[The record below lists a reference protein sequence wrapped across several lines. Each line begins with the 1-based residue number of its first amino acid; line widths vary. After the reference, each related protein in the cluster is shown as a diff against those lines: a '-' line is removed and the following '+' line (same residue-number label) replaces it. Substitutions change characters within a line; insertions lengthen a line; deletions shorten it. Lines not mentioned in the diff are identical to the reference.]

1 VTLRLAAPRRS
12 PWMIGHQLN
21 GRVRRLT
28 YMKLKIAAVAALG
41 VGSLV
46 GVGVAPATA
55 AGHVA
60 APALATCHSPASPV
74 QSQLP
79 HELAGVQFVS
89 PSTGW
94 VVGADRILATTDG
107 GAHWSVQR
115 VQTGAWFSDVDA
127 IDANHAWVVGR
138 HEVLSTTNGGAT
150 WRRLPA
156 ACPGI
161 SSLHFVSPSD
171 GFAVAGGTLLRTTDA
186 GLKWRSMNAPAR
198 VQSAC
203 FTNTQRGWL
212 GANGRIYRTV
222 TGGRTWALAVAGVR
236 HAARLGPANAEVE
249 CAGPDA
255 GWAELIGPGV
265 GMNQQQ
271 HIGYYLNDAGS
282 RPVFAEQYFSHPGV
296 TIRRESPGSEAAA
309 FSSIDASSA
318 VFVDSCSA
326 CGAGTAPVGIATNNG
341 RTLDRVGRVHNIDQ
355 AYGASFAS
363 TSQGW
368 VIGGLNHFTT
378 HGNHVT
384 WKIEHTTDSG
394 ASWTTQYVE

>member
-1 VTLRLAAPRRS
+1 
-12 PWMIGHQLN
+12 MN
-21 GRVRRLT
+21 
-28 YMKLKIAAVAALG
+28 LKRAAVAAIG

-46 GVGVAPATA
+46 GFGVAPAMGSAGPSRGA
-55 AGHVA
+55 AA
-60 APALATCHSPASPV
+60 TPASATCHSAAASA

-79 HELAGVQFVS
+79 HELAAVQFVS

-94 VVGADRILATTDG
+94 VVGADRIVATTDG
-107 GAHWSVQR
+107 GARWSLQR
-115 VQTGAWFSDVDA
+115 MQAGARFSEVDA
-127 IDANHAWVVGR
+127 IDADHAWVVGR

-150 WRRLPA
+150 WRRLPQ
-156 ACPGI
+156 ACPAI

-171 GFAVAGGTLLRTTDA
+171 GFAVAGGTLLHTTDA
-186 GLKWRSMNAPAR
+186 GVKWRSMNAPAR

-212 GANGRIYRTV
+212 GANGKIYRTV

-236 HAARLGPANAEVE
+236 HQAGLGVATAEVQ

-271 HIGYYLNDAGS
+271 HIGFSLNDAGS
-282 RPVFAEQYFSHPGV
+282 RPIFAEQYFGHSGV
-296 TIRRESPGSEAAA
+296 TIHRESPGSEAAA
-309 FSSIDASSA
+309 FSSIDASDA

-326 CGAGTAPVGIATNNG
+326 CGAGAAPMGIAENAG
-341 RTLDRVGRVHNIDQ
+341 RTLDRVGRVHNISQ
-355 AYGASFAS
+355 AYGVSFAS
-363 TSQGW
+363 LSDGW
-368 VIGGLNHFTT
+368 VVGGLNHFTT
-378 HGNHVT
+378 NGNDVT
-384 WKIEHTTDSG
+384 WKIEHTTNAG